1 MVGRE
6 NRLICNTYVNAKCT
20 PSHTKKKINKKNA
33 NTVKKTDFSFT
44 PIVKSSG
51 YSFFSVYFDEKKAIK
66 LINKQ
71 TTNTKA
77 KKSPAS
83 CFSRYGQRLMARWR
97 QPTEMRPICI
107 HEQRDHAMTTTTE
120 TIRRWSLRSPWAL
133 TNDWIEIW
141 TVNER

>member
-1 MVGRE
+1 M
-6 NRLICNTYVNAKCT
+6 LNA
-20 PSHTKKKINKKNA
+20 HLHIQKKINKKKCKHC
-33 NTVKKTDFSFT
+33 KKNRFFFHTDRQ
-44 PIVKSSG
+44 VLWL
-51 YSFFSVYFDEKKAIK
+51 FFFFRFILMKKKAIK

-120 TIRRWSLRSPWAL
+120 TIRRWSMRSPWAL